1 MPFRQLAGRVMS
13 SEAVRIGLEKR
24 IMSLPSRVVASLKA
38 SIGDVVFGMEDGTV
52 SIFGLVFGVAMSTND
67 PRAVLIAGAT
77 GAAAAAVSMMAGS
90 YLDAESVRDARRA
103 RRKGPVDA
111 TEAAAQV
118 ETVAAALTRGGM
130 AAADVAQVSEALK
143 RAPRATLGLR
153 SELDEADDG
162 ASPTSHAF
170 WMFVSDLFAGFTPVL
185 PFAFLPMDQA
195 RIVSLVLTTVLLV
208 ALGIG
213 RGIVGKRSIVR
224 ATAET
229 LAIAASAA
237 AAGVLVGRLLS

>member
-1 MPFRQLAGRVMS
+1 MS
-13 SEAVRIGLEKR
+13 APKR
-24 IMSLPSRVVASLKA
+24 ILASLKA

-52 SIFGLVFGVAMSTND
+52 SIFGLVFGVAISTDD
-67 PRAVLIAGAT
+67 PHTVLIAGAT

-90 YLDAESVRDARRA
+90 YLDAESVRDARRVH
-103 RRKGPVDA
+103 RDGPVDE
-111 TEAAAQV
+111 EAARA
-118 ETVAAALTRGGM
+118 ETAAITTALARSGM
-130 AAADVAQVSEALK
+130 APQDVSLVADALS
-143 RAPRATLGLR
+143 RAPRAVAGLR
-153 SELDEADDG
+153 TELAEADDG

-185 PFAFLPMDQA
+185 PFAFLPMDSA

-213 RGIVGKRSIVR
+213 RGLVAKRSVAR
-224 ATAET
+224 ATLET

-237 AAGVLVGRLLS
+237 LAGIAMGHFLS